1 MANNQYIPALRFHWL
16 TNIYDWLISS
26 FMPEKKFKS
35 ALLENANIQVADL
48 VLDFGIGTA
57 TLSIMAF
64 EKMPAA
70 LYTGID
76 IDEKILTIAKNKI
89 EAQKAMITLV
99 KYNGSELPFADN
111 TFHRVISSL
120 VFHHLTSVQK
130 VQAFSEIKR
139 VLKPGGELHIA
150 DWGKPSNFL
159 MRGLFH
165 LVQLLDGYK
174 TTDDNIKGKLP
185 ELIKSS
191 GLEVVQTNQNYNT
204 LLGSIQLFSSK
215 K

>member
-1 MANNQYIPALRFHWL
+1 MANIKYIPALRFHWL

-35 ALLENANIQVADL
+35 ALIENANVQVADL
-48 VLDFGIGTA
+48 VLDFGIGTG

-70 LYTGID
+70 FYTGID
-76 IDEKILTIAKNKI
+76 MDENFLTIAKNKI
-89 EAQKAMITLV
+89 EVQKALITLI
-99 KYNGSELPFADN
+99 KYNGSQLPFADS

-120 VFHHLTSVQK
+120 VFHHLTTMQK
-130 VQAFSEIKR
+130 TQALCEIKR

-185 ELIKSS
+185 ELIKNS
-191 GLEVVQTNQNYNT
+191 GLKVVQTNQNYNT
-204 LLGSIQLFSSK
+204 VLGSIQLFSSQK
-215 K
+215 

>member
-1 MANNQYIPALRFHWL
+1 MANIKYIPALRFHWL

-35 ALLENANIQVADL
+35 ALIENANVQVDDL
-48 VLDFGIGTA
+48 VLDFGIGTG

-89 EAQKAMITLV
+89 EAQKAMITLI
-99 KYNGSELPFADN
+99 KYNGSKLPFADN

-120 VFHHLTSVQK
+120 VFHHLTTVQK
-130 VQAFSEIKR
+130 TQAFSEIKR

-185 ELIKSS
+185 ALIKSS
-191 GLEVVQTNQNYNT
+191 GLKVVQTNQNYNT
-204 LLGSIQLFSSK
+204 VLGSIQLFSSQK
-215 K
+215 